1 MSVASKM
8 RKHKKGVP
16 HYQKRAIS
24 HHLSKNK
31 IEILASVTVFAI
43 ILVLLL
49 FFGYSNDGSTTPPE
63 SSDNIVDAGDVQ
75 TSQCMI
81 DNPRLTEEKCRDLE
95 LHDTAI
101 AEDRKELCD
110 DITDEGLRDHCR
122 RYFID

>member
-1 MSVASKM
+1 MSVASNM
-8 RKHKKGVP
+8 RKHKKSIH
-16 HYQKRAIS
+16 HYQKKALS

-49 FFGYSNDGSTTPPE
+49 FFGYSNDGSASSTE
-63 SSDNIVDAGDVQ
+63 SSDNIVNAADVQ
-75 TSQCMI
+75 LSQCMI

-110 DITDEGLRDHCR
+110 DITDEGLREHCR